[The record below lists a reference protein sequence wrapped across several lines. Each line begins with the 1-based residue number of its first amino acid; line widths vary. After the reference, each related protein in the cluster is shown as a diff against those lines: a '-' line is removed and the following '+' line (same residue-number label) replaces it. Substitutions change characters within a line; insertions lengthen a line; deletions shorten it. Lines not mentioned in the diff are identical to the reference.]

1 MAGGG
6 VWWEAQGF
14 IKVESE
20 SLPSSVFSMAKLRT
34 GQTEWNG
41 AESQAHRGNGRG
53 IRSDRGL
60 GRAGRSPRQEW
71 GLKAGVGSR
80 GKRAGGRELE
90 GPEAGELG
98 AGEER
103 WRHWESRRH

>member
-1 MAGGG
+1 
-6 VWWEAQGF
+6 
-14 IKVESE
+14 
-20 SLPSSVFSMAKLRT
+20 MAKLRT

-41 AESQAHRGNGRG
+41 AESQAHRVNGRG

-71 GLKAGVGSR
+71 GLR
-80 GKRAGGRELE
+80 GREPK
-90 GPEAGELG
+90 GPEAGEFG

-103 WRHWESRRH
+103 WRHWESGRY